1 MDVLSET
8 ANNLNLERDHN
19 MSLLTTAK
27 IKLRWV
33 LVLISLSFLFGCD
46 QQDKSISDIND
57 FISKSNIDT
66 SDGSWKRELPKPPQL
81 TFDPAKQYLWHLQ
94 TNKGNIVIE
103 LKAQQSPMHVS
114 STIYLTTLGFYDKL
128 AFHRVIPG
136 FMLQGGDPLGN
147 GQGGPGYT
155 YMGEFESDLKHDKAG
170 ILSMANTGRAS
181 SDGSQFFITFKATP
195 HLNGRH
201 TVFGQVI
208 EGLETLKVIEK
219 FGSRGGK
226 TSEKLFIQKATIEVK

>member
-1 MDVLSET
+1 M
-8 ANNLNLERDHN
+8 N
-19 MSLLTTAK
+19 LLTTAK
-27 IKLRWV
+27 IKLRLMLL
-33 LVLISLSFLFGCD
+33 LVTACFLFGCEL
-46 QQDKSISDIND
+46 QDKSISDIND
-57 FISKSNIDT
+57 FISESNIDT
-66 SDGSWKRELPKPPQL
+66 SKGGWRRELPKPPQL
-81 TFDPAKQYLWHLQ
+81 TFDLAKQYLWHLQ
-94 TNKGNIVIE
+94 TNKGKIVIE

-114 STIYLTTLGFYDKL
+114 STIYLTTLGFYDTL
-128 AFHRVIPG
+128 AFHRVISG

-170 ILSMANTGRAS
+170 ILSMANTGRAY

-208 EGLETLKVIEK
+208 EGLETLKILEK
-219 FGSRGGK
+219 LGSRSGK
-226 TSEKLFIQKATIEVK
+226 TSEKLFIKKATIEIK

>member
-1 MDVLSET
+1 MRLLKT
-8 ANNLNLERDHN
+8 AR
-19 MSLLTTAK
+19 TK
-27 IKLRWV
+27 IKLLLL
-33 LVLISLSFLFGCD
+33 LVTASFLFGCE
-46 QQDKSISDIND
+46 QQDKAISDINT
-57 FISKSNIDT
+57 FISESDIDT
-66 SDGSWKRELPKPPQL
+66 SKGGWKRELQKPPKL
-81 TFDPAKQYLWHLQ
+81 TFDPAKQYLWVLD
-94 TNKGNIVIE
+94 TNKGKIVVE

-114 STIYLTTLGFYDKL
+114 STIYLTTLGFYDTL

-181 SDGSQFFITFKATP
+181 SDGSQFFITFNATP

-208 EGLETLKVIEK
+208 EGMDTLKKLEK
-219 FGSRGGK
+219 FGSSKGK
-226 TSEKLFIQKATIEVK
+226 TSEKLFIQKATIVIK